1 MIKSITHTL
10 GTKVIT
16 VLLQLA
22 LLFITTKLMGAEIK
36 GQIGLLVLNLTL
48 ISLIAGVIGGPALV
62 FLTPR
67 YRIRNLLLIG
77 YAWSA
82 LVAPAGAGLLAWSG
96 SAGFPGFGPFL
107 LLALTESILAV
118 HAPILLGAQRVAAHN
133 YALLIK
139 PLVTV
144 VILAVLQWQRGNLA
158 FEDFLWAYFA
168 GLVVALIFSAIKLA
182 RLPAKD
188 VPSLSWGSTIRASLR
203 YGFPV
208 QIGNVAQLLNYRLS
222 LYLLEIFTAPGL
234 ALMRIGI
241 YSAVL
246 QVSESLLQFAR
257 SVAVVQYSEVSNIDD
272 RQEGLRLSVQLIKLN
287 YAVTLVGSVALLL
300 LPNRA
305 YIAFLGP
312 DFFEIKAHLY
322 WLAPG
327 MVALSVSSGISH
339 YFSGVGLHRLNTVA
353 SAVGL
358 VFTAA
363 IGIPLIAFF
372 GSYGAAAT
380 ASAVYIAIAVFQF
393 GQLKRRND
401 IALRDL
407 RITSSDIAG
416 FRRLL
421 GRFLRSGR
429 ES

>member
-1 MIKSITHTL
+1 MIRSITHTL
-10 GTKVIT
+10 GTKVLT

-77 YAWSA
+77 YAWS
-82 LVAPAGAGLLAWSG
+82 LVVAPSGAGLLAWSG
-96 SAGFPGFGPFL
+96 SAGFPGFGSFL
-107 LLALTESILAV
+107 LLALAEAILAV
-118 HAPILLGAQRVAAHN
+118 HAPILLGARRVAAHN
-133 YALLIK
+133 YSLFMK

-144 VILAVLQWQRGNLA
+144 AILAVLQWHRGNLG
-158 FEDFLWAYFA
+158 FNDFLWAYFA
-168 GLVVALIFSAIKLA
+168 GLIAALIFSAIKLA
-182 RLPAKD
+182 RLPVQD
-188 VPSLSWGSTIRASLR
+188 VPSISWSQTLRASLR

-208 QIGNVAQLLNYRLS
+208 QMGNVAQLLNYRLS

-234 ALMRIGI
+234 ALARIGI

-272 RQEGLRLSVQLIKLN
+272 KEAGLQLIKLN
-287 YAVTLVGSVALLL
+287 YVVTSVGSLMLLL
-300 LPNRA
+300 LPNKA
-305 YIAFLGP
+305 YIAFLGG

-322 WLAPG
+322 FLVPG

-358 VFTAA
+358 IFTAVV
-363 IGIPLIAFF
+363 GIPAIAFF

-380 ASAVYIAIAVFQF
+380 ASVVYIAVAVFQF
-393 GQLKRRND
+393 FQLKRRNH
-401 IALRDL
+401 ISVQDL
-407 RITSSDIAG
+407 RITSADITG
-416 FRRLL
+416 FRHLL
-421 GRFLRSGR
+421 GRFLRSGQ
-429 ES
+429 EN

>member
-1 MIKSITHTL
+1 MIRSITHTL
-10 GTKVIT
+10 GTKVIS

-67 YRIRNLLLIG
+67 YGIRNLLIIG
-77 YAWSA
+77 YAWSVV
-82 LVAPAGAGLLAWSG
+82 VAPTGAAVLGWSG

-107 LLALTESILAV
+107 LLALAESVLAV
-118 HAPILLGAQRVAAHN
+118 HAPILLGAKRVAAHN
-133 YALLIK
+133 YALLMK

-144 VILAVLQWQRGNLA
+144 AILAVLQWQRGNLT
-158 FEDFLWAYFA
+158 FDDFLWAYFA
-168 GLVVALIFSAIKLA
+168 GLIVAVIFSAIKLA
-182 RLPAKD
+182 LLPAIV
-188 VPSLSWGSTIRASLR
+188 VPALSAVQTLRASLR
-203 YGFPV
+203 YGLPV
-208 QIGNVAQLLNYRLS
+208 QLGNVAQLLNYRLS
-222 LYLLEIFTAPGL
+222 LYLLEIFTAPGM
-234 ALMRIGI
+234 ALVRIGI

-272 RQEGLRLSVQLIKLN
+272 RQTGLRLSVQLIKLN
-287 YAVTLVGSVALLL
+287 YAVTLIGSIVLLL

-305 YIAFLGP
+305 YIAFLGG

-327 MVALSVSSGISH
+327 MIALSISSGISH

-358 VFTAA
+358 GCTAV
-363 IGIPLIAFF
+363 IGIPAIEFF
-372 GSYGAAAT
+372 GTYGAAAT
-380 ASAVYIAIAVFQF
+380 ASVVYIAIAGFQF
-393 GQLKRRND
+393 NQLKKRHD
-401 IALRDL
+401 LSLGDL
-407 RITSSDIAG
+407 RITSGDVSH

-421 GRFLRSGR
+421 SGFLRSRDNG
-429 ES
+429 